1 MKKTLRELL
10 AQGINIVY
18 IKSYGYN
25 ELSEFGSVWQPF
37 SNVANYIPF
46 EVDSNGHFTK
56 NKTLFFDEIEPT
68 LEDVF
73 LFADNKWK
81 SVTAYDLASR
91 DYSIDKKRRGG
102 NFSKITSI

>member
-37 SNVANYIPF
+37 GNVANYIPF

-73 LFADNKWK
+73 ILDDNKWK
-81 SVTAYDLASR
+81 SITAYDLASR
-91 DYSIDKKRRGG
+91 D
-102 NFSKITSI
+102 